1 MTRPPNDRGQGR
13 KPMPEDQKTIVRSV
27 RLTAAE
33 WAKFQALG
41 AAEWLRAMIKRAKIK
56 GLG

>member
-1 MTRPPNDRGQGR
+1 
-13 KPMPEDQKTIVRSV
+13 MPEDQKTIVRSV